1 MGNDAI
7 HVQARLLLN
16 TKTKTRCQGLHI
28 LRDIE
33 GHVKVDPPTTR

>member
-1 MGNDAI
+1 MGNYTID
-7 HVQARLLLN
+7 VEARLLPYQDQDRPDLR
-16 TKTKTRCQGLHI
+16 T